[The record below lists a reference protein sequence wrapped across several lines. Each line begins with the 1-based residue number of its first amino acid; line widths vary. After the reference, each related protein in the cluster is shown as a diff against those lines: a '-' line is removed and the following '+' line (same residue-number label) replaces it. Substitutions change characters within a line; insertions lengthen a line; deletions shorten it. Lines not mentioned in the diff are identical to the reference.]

1 MVDACQAGKW
11 LLYPKL
17 TLAYLMDKL
26 GKIWLSI
33 IFLYNEITSPV
44 TTLYIIMFA
53 PSAQTQAEV
62 GDAKPITY
70 RLVGLVF
77 LWINSKKVLGMKI
90 PKHFLDY
97 FISTNGSKNGGG

>member
-33 IFLYNEITSPV
+33 IVLYNEITSPV

-62 GDAKPITY
+62 GDAKPIAY
-70 RLVGLVF
+70 KLVGLVF
-77 LWINSKKVLGMKI
+77 WLIYYPLF
-90 PKHFLDY
+90 FLLLNHDKEY
-97 FISTNGSKNGGG
+97 LQFFSREIRSWND